1 MKKYTSG
8 SCPNYY
14 EPTLGV
20 DCGEKHIQSKG
31 TLVHI
36 TFWDFSGKMDF
47 LELRNQFYKQAQVI
61 ILFVDLTNKTS
72 AEGVDYWLKEVQD
85 NGVVCPVY
93 IAGNKADSKKIT
105 TDFSKIA
112 REKEGIYLQISSK
125 NGDGVQQLMEK
136 ILSDF
141 K

>member
-1 MKKYTSG
+1 VALIGDQQSGKTSFMKKYTSG

-47 LELRNQFYKQAQVI
+47 LELRN
-61 ILFVDLTNKTS
+61 
-72 AEGVDYWLKEVQD
+72 
-85 NGVVCPVY
+85 
-93 IAGNKADSKKIT
+93 
-105 TDFSKIA
+105 
-112 REKEGIYLQISSK
+112 
-125 NGDGVQQLMEK
+125 
-136 ILSDF
+136 
-141 K
+141 